1 AEAQSI
7 GRYRD
12 RSDGDAAGD
21 SHRGLSTRAASDA
34 GRADGVRRCGDLHP
48 DAAGGFHRDGGRGD
62 LGEGAGTVADVS
74 ADESGGGVMTFKET
88 MDLIALFILPVLIV
102 GLPIYGL
109 IRRVPVYEK
118 FVEGA
123 KDGFTTS
130 VRIIPY

>member
-1 AEAQSI
+1 
-7 GRYRD
+7 
-12 RSDGDAAGD
+12 
-21 SHRGLSTRAASDA
+21 
-34 GRADGVRRCGDLHP
+34 
-48 DAAGGFHRDGGRGD
+48 
-62 LGEGAGTVADVS
+62 
-74 ADESGGGVMTFKET
+74 MTFKET

-130 VRIIPY
+130 VRIKGFYSPKKVFKLRLSRARRTQISR